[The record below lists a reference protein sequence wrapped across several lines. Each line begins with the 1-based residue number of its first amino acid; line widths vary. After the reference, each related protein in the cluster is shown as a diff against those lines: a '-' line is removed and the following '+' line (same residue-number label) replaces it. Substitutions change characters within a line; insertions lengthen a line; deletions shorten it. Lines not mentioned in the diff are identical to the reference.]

1 MKRVDVEFVRPARIL
16 LTVCLI
22 AGTVPAWGQ
31 RANPASAAGR
41 HPARSQ
47 SPNPYGDADHRATP
61 LTLGDVSWTAQ
72 PVVEREPIE
81 IHDLITVL
89 VDEKTRIVIE
99 GEIDRRKKVSHEVS
113 LKDWV
118 LLNGLSLIPDPQSRG
133 DPTVAGDVNKKYR
146 AEGEMETS
154 ESVKLNIQCE
164 VVDILPNGLL
174 RLEGRTSF
182 QINSEGSEIYFFG
195 TFRPEDILP
204 DNSVE
209 SRHVFSQ
216 RLVKRET
223 GAVRDGYR
231 RGWLQ
236 NLLDRYQL

>member
-1 MKRVDVEFVRPARIL
+1 MNRVDVEFVRPARIL

-22 AGTVPAWGQ
+22 AWVVPAWGQ
-31 RANPASAAGR
+31 RANPASAAGPP
-41 HPARSQ
+41 PARSQ
-47 SPNPYGDADHRATP
+47 SPNPYGDADRRAAP

-72 PVVEREPIE
+72 PVVEREPIA

-99 GEIDRRKKVSHEVS
+99 GEIDRRKKVSHEVT

-118 LLNGLSLIPDPQSRG
+118 LLSGLSLIPDPQSRG

-146 AEGEMETS
+146 ADGELATS
-154 ESVKLNIQCE
+154 ESVKLSIQCE

-182 QINSEGSEIYFFG
+182 QINAEGSEIYFFG

-209 SRHVFSQ
+209 SRHAF
-216 RLVKRET
+216 RPYFVKRES
-223 GAVRDGYR
+223 GSVRDGYR
-231 RGWLQ
+231 IGWLQ
-236 NLLDRYQL
+236 RLMDRYQL